1 MRLGL
6 KIAMVVVLVL
16 AILIPLSMI
25 RGAIAERQHFRQQ
38 AVAEVTR
45 SFAGEQAVAGP
56 VLVVPYREQVELE
69 ERDALGVM
77 RTQLREVERQ
87 WLFFP
92 KAMRMQGKVLPSVR
106 KRGLHQVRAYEWQGR
121 IDATFDARLPAAD
134 PARPR
139 ALGTPWLNFG
149 IADVRGLVGA
159 PSLRVAGAELAIL
172 QGQHGRSGGGVHAQL
187 PAATVVDG
195 RIVFPLQF
203 GFALRGTEAMAI
215 VPLADS
221 NRIVLTS
228 PWPHPQFNGDFL
240 PRAHR
245 IDARGF
251 RAEWDVSSLAS
262 NAQAQY
268 RSGGDAAI
276 GNPRGAVGVGN
287 IAQAARAGHV
297 AIDKVG
303 LSLVEPVNLYSKVDR
318 ASKYGVLF
326 VLLTFIGFFMFET
339 LKQLPIHPI
348 QYALVG
354 LALAIFFLLLLS
366 LSEHIAFG
374 WAYVVAATACIGLI
388 GFYVGHVL
396 RSRARGLGFAAML
409 ALLYA
414 ALYGLLVS
422 EDNALVLGASLLFA
436 VLAAIMVVTRKVD
449 WYQVATRV
457 GTRAPVT
464 SQ

>member
-25 RGAIAERQHFRQQ
+25 RGTIAERQRFRQQ
-38 AVAEVTR
+38 AVEEVTR
-45 SFAGEQAVAGP
+45 SFAGEQVVAGP
-56 VLVVPYREQVELE
+56 VLVVPFREQVEVE
-69 ERDALGVM
+69 ERDAQGVL
-77 RTQLREVERQ
+77 RKHVREVERE

-92 KAMRMQGKVLPSVR
+92 TTMRMQGKVLPSIR
-106 KRGLHQVRAYEWQGR
+106 KRGLHQVRVYEWQGTV
-121 IDATFDARLPAAD
+121 DAVFDVRLPAAD
-134 PARPR
+134 PAQPR
-139 ALGTPWLNFG
+139 TLGTPWLNFG

-159 PSLRVAGAELAIL
+159 PTLRVAGAELAIL

-203 GFALRGTEAMAI
+203 GFALRGTEALAI

-221 NRIVLTS
+221 NRILLTS

-268 RSGGDAAI
+268 RNGGDASI
-276 GNPRGAVGVGN
+276 GRPRGVVGARA
-287 IAQAARAGHV
+287 AQAAGTERV

-354 LALAIFFLLLLS
+354 LALAIFFLMLLS

-409 ALLYA
+409 GLLYA

-422 EDNALVLGASLLFA
+422 EDNALVLGAGLLFA
-436 VLAAIMVVTRKVD
+436 VLALIMLVTRKVD

-457 GTRAPVT
+457 GTRAPGT
-464 SQ
+464 AQ